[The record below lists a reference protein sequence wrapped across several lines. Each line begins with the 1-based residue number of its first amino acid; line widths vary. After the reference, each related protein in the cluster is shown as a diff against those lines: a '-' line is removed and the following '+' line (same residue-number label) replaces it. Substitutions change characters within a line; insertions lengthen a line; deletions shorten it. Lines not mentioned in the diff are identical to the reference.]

1 MPFITVPIVIV
12 YFLAIMVIGA
22 KAATFIKN
30 ADDYMLAGRNLGF
43 FAFMI
48 LIIGTVM
55 SGMTVLGSS
64 GLAFVTGWPSM
75 WEPIF
80 VCLSV
85 PVLMI
90 IFGAKMHRISRQH
103 GYRTVQDYFAHRF
116 QSPRVIKIISGIAG
130 VVISFI
136 YLIGQLNAIT
146 IVLSWLFNIPS
157 IYALLV
163 GTIVVA
169 FYVMLGGLYAVA
181 YTSLIQ
187 GLTLLIG
194 CVVFVPFILQAA
206 GGLTYIN
213 ERLAAFNPN
222 LVALAYPQIHPPA
235 LPQTEFLTPVYLVS
249 FFFLL
254 AFGLAVAPHT
264 LNNVLAAKK
273 NSYYKWA
280 PLAAFIA
287 YIIAFYMIK
296 FAGFAANSMALDG
309 VLTVLKADY
318 AIIAATEYSLSSTM
332 WSFFAVL
339 ILSAVMSTTDR
350 LLLTIGTLFSWD
362 VYKPLLNPNM
372 PDQSIQ
378 KISRLAI
385 LVASVFAFILAI
397 KPPELLAFLIWMGIG
412 LMLAT
417 YCVPL
422 LAGLYWKRATRQGAI
437 ASMVVGLITA
447 VVAGYI
453 HQYVYILPVHFSF
466 VAFIASA
473 ITMVVVSLLTP
484 KPSEEIIKETATG
497 ISI

>member
-1 MPFITVPIVIV
+1 
-12 YFLAIMVIGA
+12 
-22 KAATFIKN
+22 
-30 ADDYMLAGRNLGF
+30 
-43 FAFMI
+43 
-48 LIIGTVM
+48 
-55 SGMTVLGSS
+55 
-64 GLAFVTGWPSM
+64 
-75 WEPIF
+75 
-80 VCLSV
+80 
-85 PVLMI
+85 
-90 IFGAKMHRISRQH
+90 
-103 GYRTVQDYFAHRF
+103 
-116 QSPRVIKIISGIAG
+116 
-130 VVISFI
+130 
-136 YLIGQLNAIT
+136 
-146 IVLSWLFNIPS
+146 
-157 IYALLV
+157 
-163 GTIVVA
+163 
-169 FYVMLGGLYAVA
+169 
-181 YTSLIQ
+181 
-187 GLTLLIG
+187 
-194 CVVFVPFILQAA
+194 
-206 GGLTYIN
+206 
-213 ERLAAFNPN
+213 
-222 LVALAYPQIHPPA
+222 
-235 LPQTEFLTPVYLVS
+235 VS